1 MECPQTKK
9 GIKIIPVV
17 LVLEII
23 ATIILMLVV
32 NSIWSDYAQEIAG
45 YGFDIQDDEDGLEVS
60 QEIVDDTFD
69 RGDKTQTASMIYF
82 LVEIA
87 LALILIYGSYLIYE
101 ESKKFGSQHSEKTKW
116 GLAMV
121 GFFGVTVLIQLVAG
135 GAVDRRFWVIWAC
148 HPWLWVWCS

>member
-69 RGDKTQTASMIYF
+69 RVDKTQTASMIYF